1 MAIKVAV
8 ISIEENYLIVDR
20 GFTTYVG
27 KLGRGFKT
35 AVSIHITRWCV
46 MNFPVQWN
54 VEVKMLRVLFGF
66 VQNDGWPEEFPIGLV
81 KDK

>member
-1 MAIKVAV
+1 
-8 ISIEENYLIVDR
+8 
-20 GFTTYVG
+20 
-27 KLGRGFKT
+27 
-35 AVSIHITRWCV
+35 